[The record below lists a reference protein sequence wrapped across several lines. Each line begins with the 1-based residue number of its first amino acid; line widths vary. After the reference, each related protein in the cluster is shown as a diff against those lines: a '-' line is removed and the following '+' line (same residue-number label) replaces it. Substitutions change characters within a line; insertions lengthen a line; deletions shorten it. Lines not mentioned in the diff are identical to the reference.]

1 MKFELCRVK
10 TRENARSSAVPS
22 VYRNFVSILD
32 IDLAT
37 KIRFRTRTRS
47 SLALYSLHFSFLV
60 TESYSIASKVVV
72 PLSVSFIA
80 SIRDAFATHCE
91 DVSNFRMLS
100 RTIWPFEMYASV
112 AYRLF
117 PCHFLFWH
125 WAICLYRDLDIL
137 IIQFDSFISSI
148 TSAIETEGLRLCEII
163 IRNIECFIINI

>member
-1 MKFELCRVK
+1 M
-10 TRENARSSAVPS
+10 
-22 VYRNFVSILD
+22 NFVAWKLAKARVLVLFRLSIVAC
-32 IDLAT
+32 IDS
-37 KIRFRTRTRS
+37 RYRS
-47 SLALYSLHFSFLV
+47 RYKDTLSHENEIFSLALYSLHFSFSV

-100 RTIWPFEMYASV
+100 RTVWPFEMYASV

-148 TSAIETEGLRLCEII
+148 TSDIETKGLRLCEII